1 MSIGAQIL
9 ASRATGKSNNKN
21 VTKLTR
27 AVTSHTITVY
37 WHIFELLVFHL
48 TPSLL
53 YSHRIVRT
61 FAKGRKQQGS
71 GGWRNM
77 RWLPSISS
85 IFSISSIS
93 SISTPFD
100 TAPDGVKVWALRWS
114 GRCCAGSGW
123 IKFWSVWCLSSLT
136 WYDHYS
142 TTTGINLSSPDTR
155 ARRAL
160 YRQQKHNW
168 EKYIF
173 VK

>member
-1 MSIGAQIL
+1 M
-9 ASRATGKSNNKN
+9 
-21 VTKLTR
+21 
-27 AVTSHTITVY
+27 TSHTITVY

-53 YSHRIVRT
+53 YSHRVVRT
-61 FAKGRKQQGS
+61 FAKGRLWGMAEYAATA
-71 GGWRNM
+71 GDCINWNCCV
-77 RWLPSISS
+77 LVLSS
-85 IFSISSIS
+85 ITSIS